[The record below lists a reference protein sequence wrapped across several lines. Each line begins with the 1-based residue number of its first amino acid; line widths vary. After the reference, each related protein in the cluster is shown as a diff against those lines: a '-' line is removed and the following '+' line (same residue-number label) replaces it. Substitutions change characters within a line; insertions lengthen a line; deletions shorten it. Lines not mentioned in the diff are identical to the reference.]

1 MAYGYRLASMT
12 AGPEGDWTETEAA
25 IMEATFRTVREHG
38 YAGLTL
44 RKVAGEFEKSRAL
57 IYQYYPTKEQLF
69 AALVQYL
76 TDRYE
81 GHMDLD
87 EAADP
92 AERLER
98 YLDVALFG
106 PDDPAVDHWAFHA
119 ALLEFRIQGRH
130 DESLRPLLDRGYRR
144 VLDIVAAILREGIDR
159 GTFRE
164 VDPDRTARLLV
175 GVVDAARLLKI
186 EGADETAPET
196 FRTALS
202 EVVLPGIYATSSDR
216 A

>member
-1 MAYGYRLASMT
+1 MKTSQRSA
-12 AGPEGDWTETEAA
+12 WTETEAA
-25 IMEATFRTVREHG
+25 ILEATFRTIRDYG

-44 RKVAGEFEKSRAL
+44 RKVAEEFEKSRAL
-57 IYQYYPTKEQLF
+57 IYQYYPTKEELF

-76 TDRYE
+76 TDQYE
-81 GHMDLD
+81 AHMELD
-87 EAADP
+87 TTTDP
-92 AERLER
+92 TVRLER
-98 YLDVALFG
+98 YIDTALFG
-106 PDDPAVDHWAFHA
+106 PDDPAFDHWAFHA

-130 DESLRPLLDRGYRR
+130 DRSLRPLLDRGYQR
-144 VLDIVAAILREGIDR
+144 VLDIVKAILEDGIDQ
-159 GTFRE
+159 GAFRE

-175 GVVDAARLLKI
+175 GILDAARLLRI

-202 EVVLPGIYATSSDR
+202 ELVLPGIYAPPSNR